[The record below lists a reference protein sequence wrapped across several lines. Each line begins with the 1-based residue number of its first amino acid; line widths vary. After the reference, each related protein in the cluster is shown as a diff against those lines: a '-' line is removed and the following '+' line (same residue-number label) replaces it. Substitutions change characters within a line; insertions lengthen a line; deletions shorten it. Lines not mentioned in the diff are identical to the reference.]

1 VSETGKLDQL
11 VPLALGAFALDAT
24 DYTAAKAALRTWVKK
39 DPIDALAVT
48 VIGGGLAFYAA
59 ERESNPNVQHP
70 WDAILYVATCLSVG
84 YDNCFPTTTVGHA
97 IASFVQT
104 FGPQMANTALDAP
117 ASEVAAAEAE
127 NAAVQRAILAR
138 LDDIVRL
145 LQETA
150 ASR

>member
-1 VSETGKLDQL
+1 MSEADKLGQL
-11 VPLALGAFALDAT
+11 LPALSFLGLGAFALDGG
-24 DYTAAKAALRTWVKK
+24 DYAAAKTALRTWVKK

-59 ERESNPNVQHP
+59 ERHTNPNCATP
-70 WDAILYVATCLSVG
+70 WDAILYCATCLSVG
-84 YDNCFPTTTVGHA
+84 YDNCFPTTAAGHA
-97 IASFVQT
+97 IATFVQT

-117 ASEVAAAEAE
+117 AAEVAATDAE

-145 LQETA
+145 LQ
-150 ASR
+150 RD